1 MRAMPGGGPKRP
13 DALARARAAALVHQH
28 HRTLL
33 RIAQHW
39 SATPD
44 DAQDAVQRALEIYMR
59 RIDSLDPET
68 ELGWLRVVVKHEA
81 LAIRARNADQLPSDR
96 IEEPDDAIAEQRPV
110 DDLLAGRERV
120 RRSKETLARLK
131 PDEAKALLLKAEGM
145 SYAEIAE
152 ALGWTYTKVNRCITE
167 GRARFLKLYAELE
180 AGETCERFAPML
192 ASLAAGTADAD
203 ALLDLRP
210 HLRNCPACR
219 ATVRE
224 LHATRLG
231 RLSALWPIPALV
243 APLRWLGIGRGET
256 VPVPAPA
263 PGPDDVL
270 TPAPH
275 LGPGDFEPVDL
286 SSLHEAVERM
296 DPTALHRAAEA
307 PSRWFELKAQIYGW
321 LHRMSGT
328 DVVAAAQIGAGTGG
342 GRIATLGA
350 VLGLCLSSLGAG
362 TVCVVTGVLELPFQ
376 SSRPP
381 ATAKAEK
388 RPAPETRPEKRQN
401 PRREPKRPL
410 PIAATPTPTPQPR
423 AKHKPEKRAPRR
435 DRDSRSDSSSA
446 TVSAAVAH
454 ESPEPVPV
462 ADSAPSEFSFEQ
474 PAPASQP
481 QSTTP
486 AEAPAT
492 GGGEFAP

>member
-13 DALARARAAALVHQH
+13 DALARARAAALVRQH

-68 ELGWLRVVVKHEA
+68 ELAWLRVVVKHEA
-81 LAIRARNADQLPSDR
+81 LSIRARSADQLPTVHLD
-96 IEEPDDAIAEQRPV
+96 EPDDVITEQRPF

-131 PDEAKALLLKAEGM
+131 PDEARALVMKAEGM
-145 SYAEIAE
+145 SYAEIGQT
-152 ALGWTYTKVNRCITE
+152 LGWTYTKVNRCITE

-180 AGETCERFAPML
+180 AGETCERFAPTL

-203 ALLDLRP
+203 ALVELRP

-231 RLSALWPIPALV
+231 RLRVLWPIPALV
-243 APLRWLGIGRGET
+243 APLRWLGVGRGET
-256 VPVPAPA
+256 VPLPA
-263 PGPDDVL
+263 PGPDAGDVL
-270 TPAPH
+270 IPAPH
-275 LGPGDFEPVDL
+275 LGPGEFEPVDL
-286 SSLHEAVERM
+286 SKLHDAVERM
-296 DPTALHRAAEA
+296 DPTALHAAAEL
-307 PSRWFELKAQIYGW
+307 PGRWFEFKAQIYGW

-328 DVVAAAQIGAGTGG
+328 DLVAAAQIGAGTGG

-350 VLGLCLSSLGAG
+350 VIGLCLSSLGAG

-376 SSRPP
+376 WSKPP
-381 ATAKAEK
+381 VTTKAERK
-388 RPAPETRPEKRQN
+388 PTPEPRPEKRQN

-410 PIAATPTPTPQPR
+410 PVAPTPTP
-423 AKHKPEKRAPRR
+423 
-435 DRDSRSDSSSA
+435 
-446 TVSAAVAH
+446 
-454 ESPEPVPV
+454 SP
-462 ADSAPSEFSFEQ
+462 
-474 PAPASQP
+474 
-481 QSTTP
+481 TP
-486 AEAPAT
+486 
-492 GGGEFAP
+492 